1 MLRCGLLVLAQHNSA
16 QLGSARLV
24 LARSFAFYVCEVC
37 KEGIKAPTI
46 RHFKVIAHDATDG
59 LTSTDYFSLFY
70 YFLPSFCTNS
80 IDTKTVRFI
89 LRFYQSEFSFFVERE
104 KSGEKDQKLPVLF
117 NGSTILVLA
126 NIFIR
131 N

>member
-1 MLRCGLLVLAQHNSA
+1 M
-16 QLGSARLV
+16 
-24 LARSFAFYVCEVC
+24 CEVC

-59 LTSTDYFSLFY
+59 LTSTGYFSFFC
-70 YFLPSFCTNS
+70 YFFPSSSTNS

-104 KSGEKDQKLPVLF
+104 KSGEKDRTLPVIF
-117 NGSTILVLA
+117 NGSKKLVLT